1 MSAFGLPASA
11 FAPLWAGWA
20 GLGPLAQS
28 CPCRPQPRREADL
41 RDRLLPDGL
50 PFVQTSIGEEAGDFS
65 GSVEERYA
73 SIMIFQHPDRGL
85 GEVIAVPARRDL
97 EDEAVISDRIV
108 SPRDPFLVDA

>member
-1 MSAFGLPASA
+1 MS
-11 FAPLWAGWA
+11 
-20 GLGPLAQS
+20 GLGGSSDFHAVHSLV
-28 CPCRPQPRREADL
+28 READL
-41 RDRLLPDGL
+41 RDRLLPVGL
-50 PFVQTSIGEEAGDFS
+50 PFVQASISEESGDFS